1 MNHSDSHSTRTP
13 QTTGRVH
20 LLRHALPLIGITAPT
35 FYRWIRTGRIEDYRI
50 RGSRG
55 ETYLSE
61 SAIEKLREE
70 ATFVEYVTT

>member
-1 MNHSDSHSTRTP
+1 MNRSDVQSTRATHSMDRLFP
-13 QTTGRVH
+13 
-20 LLRHALPLIGITAPT
+20 LRNALPLIGITAPT

-61 SAIEKLREE
+61 SAIIKLREE